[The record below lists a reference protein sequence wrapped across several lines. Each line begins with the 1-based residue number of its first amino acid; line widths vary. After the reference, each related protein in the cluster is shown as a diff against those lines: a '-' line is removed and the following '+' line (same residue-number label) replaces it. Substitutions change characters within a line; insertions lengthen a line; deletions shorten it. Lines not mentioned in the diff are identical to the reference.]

1 MKMAL
6 DKKLKGAVL
15 PVCVYAFKRPP
26 QLVPLETAEK
36 MFTSFVK
43 ENSKH

>member
-1 MKMAL
+1 
-6 DKKLKGAVL
+6 L

-36 MFTSFVK
+36 MFTNFVA
-43 ENSKH
+43 ENSER